1 MSFDAA
7 FSVHFYIFSF
17 LALLIF
23 TLIIKNKQ
31 TTNCTSKFRPPPTP
45 RSLPIIGHLHL
56 IGSIIPK
63 SFQKISNQYGPLIQL
78 NLGAS
83 TSIIVSNAQVAKEVM
98 KTHDLNFCYRPQFGS
113 SNDFLYKGSY
123 FITAPYGPYWR
134 FMKKL
139 CVTKL
144 LSSSQ
149 LSRFMHIREQ
159 ELENLLKYLVIFS
172 NENKSTDLCLDLT
185 TYTNNILCLMTMGT
199 TIFDKDIIRCLVR
212 EFMHVGAKLSMG
224 EVFGPLGKLDLF
236 GYGKKL
242 RKIVGEFDKILE
254 SFLKEHEERINNEDR
269 EGDMMDILLEV
280 YRNPNAEVRLTRND
294 IKAFFLDI
302 LLAGTD
308 TSSVAMQWAMA
319 EIINNPIILNKLR
332 AEIESVVGPTRLIRE
347 SDVPKMPYLQACV
360 KEVLRL
366 HPPAPFALRQSSDQ
380 DCKINGYDVKAHT
393 RTLIN
398 VYAIMRDPKSWVNPE
413 EYIPERFLVSGDE
426 INGGDDYEDVN
437 KMDGGDDFR
446 YIPFGFGRR
455 GCPGSSLALRVIHV
469 TIGALIQCFEWKI
482 NGGDKVNMEEGSSF
496 SVGLAKPLVCYPV
509 TCFNPFENCL

>member
-1 MSFDAA
+1 MSSAAA
-7 FSVHFYIFSF
+7 FNVYLYIFSF

-23 TLIIKNKQ
+23 NLIVKNKQ
-31 TTNCTSKFRPPPTP
+31 PKNCSSKFRPPPSP
-45 RSLPIIGHLHL
+45 KSLPIIGHLHL

-63 SFQKISNQYGPLIQL
+63 SFQKISQQYGPLIQL

-83 TSIIVSNAQVAKEVM
+83 TSIVVSNAQVAKEVM
-98 KTHDLNFCYRPQFGS
+98 KTHDLNFCYRHQFGS

-149 LSRFMHIREQ
+149 LGRFMHIREQ
-159 ELENLLKYLVIFS
+159 ELENLLKYLVMCS

-185 TYTNNILCLMTMGT
+185 TYTNNILCRMTMGT
-199 TIFDKDIIRCLVR
+199 TIFDKDIIRCLVK

-254 SFLKEHEERINNEDR
+254 SFLKEHEERINNENC

-294 IKAFFLDI
+294 IKAFFL
-302 LLAGTD
+302 
-308 TSSVAMQWAMA
+308 
-319 EIINNPIILNKLR
+319 
-332 AEIESVVGPTRLIRE
+332 
-347 SDVPKMPYLQACV
+347 
-360 KEVLRL
+360 
-366 HPPAPFALRQSSDQ
+366 
-380 DCKINGYDVKAHT
+380 
-393 RTLIN
+393 
-398 VYAIMRDPKSWVNPE
+398 
-413 EYIPERFLVSGDE
+413 VS
-426 INGGDDYEDVN
+426 
-437 KMDGGDDFR
+437 
-446 YIPFGFGRR
+446 
-455 GCPGSSLALRVIHV
+455 
-469 TIGALIQCFEWKI
+469 CF
-482 NGGDKVNMEEGSSF
+482 SF
-496 SVGLAKPLVCYPV
+496 PL
-509 TCFNPFENCL
+509 F